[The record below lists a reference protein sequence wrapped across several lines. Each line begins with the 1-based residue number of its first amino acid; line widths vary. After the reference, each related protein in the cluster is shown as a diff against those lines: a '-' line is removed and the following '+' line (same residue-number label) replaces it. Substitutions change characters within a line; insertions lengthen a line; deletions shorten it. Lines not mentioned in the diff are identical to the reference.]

1 MSVRNLH
8 IVVVAITVSK
18 MAKFWCKMGIFHE

>member
-8 IVVVAITVSK
+8 FVVVAITASK
-18 MAKFWCKMGIFHE
+18 MAKFWCKTGIFHE